1 METETRKSSSERKD
15 SGEFTVV
22 LFCFAGDFCLVG
34 FPKQLINIFLTV
46 MVPDSS
52 LESQF
57 LPTEDRPLR
66 SIKFIQYTFRFLLA

>member
-1 METETRKSSSERKD
+1 METETSKISSERKD

-34 FPKQLINIFLTV
+34 FPKQLVNIFLCV

-57 LPTEDRPLR
+57 LTIEDRPLR
-66 SIKFIQYTFRFLLA
+66 SIKFMQFTF